1 MVRLLE
7 RYCLFSRLLVRWRAN
22 KSTQLFCNA
31 SQDETC
37 FPTLL
42 DYRHSQC
49 HFSYNILYFCSC
61 PTFSIQNLSS
71 NIISHGWN
79 VLKAS
84 FYWRAPYLRSLDA
97 SCICNVVEACICKK
111 AQAWKPQ
118 WSGWAQKVCNIS
130 KWIGRGRIAKVKKE
144 KWIGT
149 ARLAQA
155 KLRRKEK
162 MLLLLFLCS
171 QKPDPMEG
179 WYGWNFEA
187 QIVSTGFWMFY
198 TLCTKDGPC
207 HYPPHKIPSH
217 RQVGW

>member
-1 MVRLLE
+1 M
-7 RYCLFSRLLVRWRAN
+7 
-22 KSTQLFCNA
+22 
-31 SQDETC
+31 
-37 FPTLL
+37 TLL
-42 DYRHSQC
+42 DYRNSQC
-49 HFSYNILYFCSC
+49 PFFLPYFVFLFL
-61 PTFSIQNLSS
+61 PHPS
-71 NIISHGWN
+71 NSKFVFTYWGN

-118 WSGWAQKVCNIS
+118 WLGLVQKVCNIS

-162 MLLLLFLCS
+162 MLLLLFLSVLRNQILWRAGSVETSKRKSFLPDFGCFTPCAPRMVPVIILHIKS
-171 QKPDPMEG
+171 LPIAKLGDKP
-179 WYGWNFEA
+179 
-187 QIVSTGFWMFY
+187 
-198 TLCTKDGPC
+198 
-207 HYPPHKIPSH
+207 H
-217 RQVGW
+217 